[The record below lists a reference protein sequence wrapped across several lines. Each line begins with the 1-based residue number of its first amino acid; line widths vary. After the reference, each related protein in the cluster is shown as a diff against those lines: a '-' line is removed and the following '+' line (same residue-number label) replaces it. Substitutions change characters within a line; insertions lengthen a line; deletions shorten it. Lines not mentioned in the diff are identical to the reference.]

1 MSQQPNQPFQTGQQI
16 PSILVPA
23 LEFIQDEANFYV
35 KINLSSYVLMPG
47 NVISLYR
54 GFLFKVEDPEVDLI
68 SRKENCQMTD
78 ISFDELL
85 KIKLSRNPDIVLA
98 SNFPCLYHPHFTLPT
113 LSRWS
118 SMILPPIQIQKIRWV
133 DYEETNLSGTSGVSL
148 GFYLLKVAKS
158 LIYQEGYIKENTSK
172 IANNEALEW
181 YLQDKREHPEHY
193 PTDRINLPSHKF
205 KPGSS
210 ISYQTNF
217 DSQDVDEQSN
227 RSTQS
232 AQLSR
237 KIKFTIQE
245 QKPAYTPILRE
256 KTDLKINRRLD
267 SDFRIGHNSS
277 MQQEFY
283 LTKEAFQT
291 IASHISWG
299 QYSTSNQVEQG
310 GILLGTVYKNPETN
324 IIYGMAEQAVNGS
337 LARGS
342 AAYLEVTHETWR
354 EMLNQVDRIYPNLQI
369 IGWYHTHP
377 NSLDVFMSG
386 TDQTTQR
393 RLFSQDWQFAIV
405 LNPHRTIW
413 RAFYGRNSTECKG
426 YVLSE

>member
-1 MSQQPNQPFQTGQQI
+1 
-16 PSILVPA
+16 
-23 LEFIQDEANFYV
+23 
-35 KINLSSYVLMPG
+35 
-47 NVISLYR
+47 
-54 GFLFKVEDPEVDLI
+54 
-68 SRKENCQMTD
+68 
-78 ISFDELL
+78 
-85 KIKLSRNPDIVLA
+85 
-98 SNFPCLYHPHFTLPT
+98 
-113 LSRWS
+113 
-118 SMILPPIQIQKIRWV
+118 
-133 DYEETNLSGTSGVSL
+133 
-148 GFYLLKVAKS
+148 
-158 LIYQEGYIKENTSK
+158 
-172 IANNEALEW
+172 
-181 YLQDKREHPEHY
+181 
-193 PTDRINLPSHKF
+193 
-205 KPGSS
+205 
-210 ISYQTNF
+210 
-217 DSQDVDEQSN
+217 
-227 RSTQS
+227 
-232 AQLSR
+232 
-237 KIKFTIQE
+237 
-245 QKPAYTPILRE
+245 
-256 KTDLKINRRLD
+256 
-267 SDFRIGHNSS
+267 

-299 QYSTSNQVEQG
+299 KYSTSNQVEQG